1 MDWNTLPLAAQAA
14 VVYLYGCAFLTACFT
29 AEWALNWWEA
39 RIAIHDNVDEHAER
53 PNPL

>member
-1 MDWNTLPLAAQAA
+1 MDWNTLPLAARIAVCYLAA
-14 VVYLYGCAFLTACFT
+14 CGLLTACFT

-39 RIAIHDNVDEHAER
+39 RTMIHDNVDEHAEK